1 MANRRSLAS
10 LEKRIE
16 LTETKLR
23 AAKARYDKLADELLN
38 LKREKTAREL
48 KLSQRLELLVFTRS
62 AARPRRAVDDRTSP
76 RAAWPT
82 MNYDAFGR
90 DLGFGLGIRFRLRE
104 SESLE
109 ENKNARIIRHP
120 VRVI

>member
-38 LKREKTAREL
+38 LKREKTARESEKIL
-48 KLSQRLELLVFTRS
+48 KAIAKSFHIT
-62 AARPRRAVDDRTSP
+62 D
-76 RAAWPT
+76 
-82 MNYDAFGR
+82 F
-90 DLGFGLGIRFRLRE
+90 LGIFCQTTCRCLL
-104 SESLE
+104 S
-109 ENKNARIIRHP
+109 
-120 VRVI
+120 